1 MKSML
6 GTEASE
12 IHKRSCFVLK
22 QARDEKKI
30 NKQRKKKN
38 QVEYLKKYLVRFSF
52 GFISLKPKILN

>member
-30 NKQRKKKN
+30 NKQRKKK
-38 QVEYLKKYLVRFSF
+38 QSRIFKKIF
-52 GFISLKPKILN
+52 GSI

>member
-30 NKQRKKKN
+30 NKQRKKKTN
-38 QVEYLKKYLVRFSF
+38 
-52 GFISLKPKILN
+52 

>member
-30 NKQRKKKN
+30 NKQRKKN
-38 QVEYLKKYLVRFSF
+38 QLEYLKKYLVRFSF